1 MMTALRCTMLLL
13 LSTVQGG
20 SQVVDRMVAVVNKQI
35 IMQSELEQVARVE
48 FLLGRRP
55 LEQLT
60 GVEMHDVLKRMID
73 QDLLQQQITQSAMP
87 EPTADEIAAQLRDV
101 RSQIPGADSD
111 AKWQAMLAAYGVGE
125 QDVARQ
131 LVAQVRILRFID
143 LRFRGLVNVDKTEI
157 ATYYQEKFLP
167 ELRQRGLPE
176 TPLTDEVSR
185 TIEKIVV
192 EERIGKLQDEL
203 VNNLRSQ
210 AHIEEMSA
218 DGTLS
223 NNPELAGKSGLA
235 KTGAKVKR

>member
-1 MMTALRCTMLLL
+1 MMTALHCAVLLL
-13 LSTVQGG
+13 LSTVQGE

-48 FLLGRRP
+48 SLLAGQP

-60 GVEMHDVLKRMID
+60 DAEMHDVLKRMID
-73 QDLLQQQITQSAMP
+73 KDLLQQQITQSAMP
-87 EPTADEIAAQLRDV
+87 ELTAEEIAAQLHDA
-101 RSQIPGADSD
+101 RSQIQGAESD
-111 AKWQAMLAAYGVGE
+111 AKWQAMLATYGVSE
-125 QDVARQ
+125 QDVSRQ

-157 ATYYQEKFLP
+157 AMYYQEKFLP

-185 TIEKIVV
+185 TIEQIVV
-192 EERIGKLQDEL
+192 EKRIEKLQDDL

-210 AHIEEMSA
+210 AHIEEINA

-223 NNPELAGKSGLA
+223 GNPELAGKSGLTRA
-235 KTGAKVKR
+235 GTRIKR